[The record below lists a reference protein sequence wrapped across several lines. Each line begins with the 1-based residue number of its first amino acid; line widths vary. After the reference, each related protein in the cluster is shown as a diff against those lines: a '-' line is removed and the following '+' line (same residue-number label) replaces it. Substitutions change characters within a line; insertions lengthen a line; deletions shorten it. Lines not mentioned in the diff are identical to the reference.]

1 MAGFLGGAEDQFPP
15 TQPPAAAAEFDEFVA
30 GEAGVDFFSS
40 GDWTWNLFPAEGD
53 VGFKSGD
60 FTWNGDP
67 TVTEAIKLF
76 TETNQEKSGLTVA
89 SWLPSLIGR
98 TDSTQPTDAIGIR
111 SPICVS

>member
-15 TQPPAAAAEFDEFVA
+15 TQPPAASAEFDEFVA

-89 SWLPSLIGR
+89 S
-98 TDSTQPTDAIGIR
+98 
-111 SPICVS
+111 